1 MKIKMTII
9 MPVAIAAILMVLSE
23 LMPNLNGF
31 NFSLLGLVLT
41 LALYP
46 SFSLRIGEQQN
57 RRLTVLNENGFFKW
71 LLSGLAIR
79 LTLAIIFSVI
89 TAFFVILFVV
99 ETPMSGWVFFIIGSS
114 CLFWLKG
121 VMRNKLNKEY
131 RYPYNELRENT
142 LAKLVASG
150 CVTICT
156 ASAMLIVKSTEPTTD
171 LIFTSHLLQEMVSI
185 SEFFGF
191 WNDFLINKLIKSA
204 EFKYTILGVVLLFF
218 KFTAGF
224 YLLFS
229 VLDSVTLP
237 QQILGKSISGIE
249 HFENPNWH
257 AKQSL
262 VWAASLTIF
271 LAIILWFPVTAKLE
285 YLSSKRFFTENK
297 EPIRKKAIQLIEV
310 TVELINGEFYQPGT
324 IDKIEA
330 YEKTIQIKYD
340 ASNFNTLMK
349 KEINLAFIQME
360 KNTDIFLDHYYSLG
374 AEYMRIAKMFS
385 GELDQ
390 YLKKELLKALETNDP
405 FKKITILVEREKQLR
420 ENFFSLRNEH
430 LYELQELLERNVI
443 LIKPNQKPKISKHKD
458 SLLLGYDLG
467 NLIKDP
473 EKALPVR
480 FGVSVG
486 SGVIVGL
493 IVKKIIAKGTLKT
506 LATAIAKVAAKKAA
520 GVGVGAGI
528 GGVIGSV
535 VPGIGTA
542 VVAGVGSVVGAVSM
556 EWLGL
561 QLDEAVNRDELRADI
576 LEAISQQKRD
586 LLNSL

>member
-1 MKIKMTII
+1 MTILLPI
-9 MPVAIAAILMVLSE
+9 VIAAILMVLSE

-46 SFSLRIGEQQN
+46 SFSLRIGEQQS
-57 RRLTVLNENGFFKW
+57 RRLTIFNDNGVLKW

-79 LTLAIIFSVI
+79 SALAIILSV
-89 TAFFVILFVV
+89 TAAFFIILFVV
-99 ETPMSGWVFFIIGSS
+99 ETPMSGWAFFIIGSS
-114 CLFWLKG
+114 CLFWLKS
-121 VMRNKLNKEY
+121 VIRNKLNKEY

-156 ASAMLIVKSTEPTTD
+156 ALAILLAKSTEPTAD

-191 WNDFLINKLIKSA
+191 WNDFLINNLIKST
-204 EFKYTILGVVLLFF
+204 EFKYTVLGVVLLFF
-218 KFTAGF
+218 KFTSGF

-237 QQILGKSISGIE
+237 QQILFKSISGIE
-249 HFENPNWH
+249 H
-257 AKQSL
+257 L
-262 VWAASLTIF
+262 WATSLTIF

-330 YEKTIQIKYD
+330 YENSIQIKYD

-349 KEINLAFIQME
+349 KEIDLAFLQME

-374 AEYMRIAKMFS
+374 AEYVRIAKMFS
-385 GELDQ
+385 GELDE
-390 YLKKELLKALETNDP
+390 YLQKELLKALETNDP
-405 FKKITILVEREKQLR
+405 FKKITVLVEREKQLR
-420 ENFFSLRNEH
+420 ENFFSLRNER
-430 LYELQELLERNVI
+430 LTGLQELLERNVI

-458 SLLLGYDLG
+458 SFLLSYDLG
-467 NLIKDP
+467 SLIKDP

-480 FGVSVG
+480 FGVSVS

-493 IVKKIIAKGTLKT
+493 IVKKIVAKGTLKT

-528 GGVIGSV
+528 GGAIGSF

-542 VVAGVGSVVGAVSM
+542 IVAGVGSVVGAVAV

-561 QLDEAVNRDELRADI
+561 QLDEMVNREELSRDI
-576 LEAISQQKRD
+576 LDAIRQQKQD
-586 LLNSL
+586 LINSL

>member
-1 MKIKMTII
+1 MTILLPI
-9 MPVAIAAILMVLSE
+9 VIAAILMVLSE

-46 SFSLRIGEQQN
+46 SFSLRIGEQQS
-57 RRLTVLNENGFFKW
+57 RRLTIFNDNGVLKW

-79 LTLAIIFSVI
+79 SALAIILSV
-89 TAFFVILFVV
+89 TAAFFIILFVV
-99 ETPMSGWVFFIIGSS
+99 ETPMSGWAFFIIGSS
-114 CLFWLKG
+114 CLFWLKS
-121 VMRNKLNKEY
+121 VIRNKLNKEY

-156 ASAMLIVKSTEPTTD
+156 ALAILLAKSTEPTAD

-191 WNDFLINKLIKSA
+191 WNDFLINNLIKST
-204 EFKYTILGVVLLFF
+204 EFKYTVLGVVLLFF
-218 KFTAGF
+218 KFTSGF

-237 QQILGKSISGIE
+237 QQILFKSISGIE
-249 HFENPNWH
+249 HFEKPNMH
-257 AKQSL
+257 AKHSL
-262 VWAASLTIF
+262 VWATSLTIF

-330 YEKTIQIKYD
+330 YENSIQIKYD

-349 KEINLAFIQME
+349 KEIDLAFLQME

-374 AEYMRIAKMFS
+374 AEYVRIAKMFS
-385 GELDQ
+385 GELDE
-390 YLKKELLKALETNDP
+390 YLQKELLKALETNDP
-405 FKKITILVEREKQLR
+405 FKKITVLVEREKQLR
-420 ENFFSLRNEH
+420 ENFFSLRNDS
-430 LYELQELLERNVI
+430 LTGLQELLERNVI

-458 SLLLGYDLG
+458 SFLLSYDLG
-467 NLIKDP
+467 SLIKDP

-480 FGVSVG
+480 FGVSVS

-493 IVKKIIAKGTLKT
+493 IVKKIVAKGTLKT

-528 GGVIGSV
+528 GGAIGSV

-542 VVAGVGSVVGAVSM
+542 VVAGIGSVVGAVTI

-561 QLDEAVNRDELRADI
+561 QLDEEVNRDKLREDI
-576 LEAISQQKRD
+576 LEAINQQRQD
-586 LLNSL
+586 LLSSL

>member
-191 WNDFLINKLIKSA
+191 WN
-204 EFKYTILGVVLLFF
+204 Y
-218 KFTAGF
+218 
-224 YLLFS
+224 
-229 VLDSVTLP
+229 LDSWNDRDFSNYYC
-237 QQILGKSISGIE
+237 IMC
-249 HFENPNWH
+249 
-257 AKQSL
+257 
-262 VWAASLTIF
+262 
-271 LAIILWFPVTAKLE
+271 
-285 YLSSKRFFTENK
+285 RFS
-297 EPIRKKAIQLIEV
+297 IRKWLNV
-310 TVELINGEFYQPGT
+310 
-324 IDKIEA
+324 
-330 YEKTIQIKYD
+330 
-340 ASNFNTLMK
+340 S
-349 KEINLAFIQME
+349 
-360 KNTDIFLDHYYSLG
+360 KNI
-374 AEYMRIAKMFS
+374 
-385 GELDQ
+385 
-390 YLKKELLKALETNDP
+390 
-405 FKKITILVEREKQLR
+405 
-420 ENFFSLRNEH
+420 
-430 LYELQELLERNVI
+430 
-443 LIKPNQKPKISKHKD
+443 
-458 SLLLGYDLG
+458 
-467 NLIKDP
+467 
-473 EKALPVR
+473 
-480 FGVSVG
+480 
-486 SGVIVGL
+486 
-493 IVKKIIAKGTLKT
+493 
-506 LATAIAKVAAKKAA
+506 
-520 GVGVGAGI
+520 
-528 GGVIGSV
+528 
-535 VPGIGTA
+535 
-542 VVAGVGSVVGAVSM
+542 
-556 EWLGL
+556 
-561 QLDEAVNRDELRADI
+561 
-576 LEAISQQKRD
+576 
-586 LLNSL
+586 